1 MSRATELIRHSQNEP
16 KKSITLSVTYGV
28 RFNEQQEELFRA
40 FLRDM
45 VREVCQRLTRA
56 NVRARALG
64 MVIYRRDDSPGH
76 AIDAHEESEGSQSAD
91 SAEDDTCQN
100 EVQAAPSSVRSSY
113 LGHGRCTQV
122 KAAKQLRTASSD
134 AEQLLQE
141 WLTLWSDTQVSLSD
155 LRGVVLK
162 AHKLEV
168 NKHGQ
173 SPSSTRTRSIADY
186 FKPQSPVKVPAEPA
200 RDPIFAEEASEA
212 VLEVFREWL
221 QHRAELQLI
230 DVELIQQYLQHLIVA
245 HNLDAAVTLLNL
257 MIRQVLRSRD
267 LATDMFD
274 STSRDRPTWQAPVTA
289 LVTRVQQTVQSRYQS
304 QLVLAD

>member
-1 MSRATELIRHSQNEP
+1 MPLNSRVVVSQNEP
-16 KKSITLSVTYGV
+16 KKSVTLSVTYGV
-28 RFNEQQEELFRA
+28 RFNEQQEEQFQA

-76 AIDAHEESEGSQSAD
+76 VIDAQEESEGSQSAD
-91 SAEDDTCQN
+91 SAEED
-100 EVQAAPSSVRSSY
+100 EVRAVQSRVPSSY

-141 WLTLWSDTQVSLSD
+141 WLTLWRDAQVSLSD

-162 AHKLEV
+162 AHKFEV

-173 SPSSTRTRSIADY
+173 SPISPRSRSIADY
-186 FKPQSPVKVPAEPA
+186 FKPQSPTKVTAELT
-200 RDPIFAEEASEA
+200 RDPIFAEESSDH
-212 VLEVFREWL
+212 VLSVFREWL
-221 QHRAELQLI
+221 EQRSELSQL
-230 DVELIQQYLQHLIVA
+230 DVELLQQYLHHLIVFE
-245 HNLDAAVTLLNL
+245 HNLAAVVTLLNL
-257 MIRQVLRSRD
+257 LKRQVRC
-267 LATDMFD
+267 
-274 STSRDRPTWQAPVTA
+274 
-289 LVTRVQQTVQSRYQS
+289 TRIT
-304 QLVLAD
+304 